1 MSLSLL
7 QQVQLISIRS
17 GANPSISERTD
28 IILSADDVVNTILQ
42 CISNAK
48 YKIDVCI
55 DYTRL
60 SLATEIKKL
69 RPVFRGAKTK
79 YKHTQLYMAYKLQIP

>member
-1 MSLSLL
+1 ML

-69 RPVFRGAKTK
+69 RPVFHGAKTR
-79 YKHTQLYMAYKLQIP
+79 YKQPQICMSYKLHIP